1 MLKKNGNLNTQQT
14 TTLNLLKHVYKTK
27 YHSGDLSDYS
37 FLVTG
42 GAGFIGSNLV
52 AYLLKYNAK
61 RVRVLDNFATGFR
74 ENLSAFQSNPAFE
87 LVEGDIRDLETCK
100 RAMEGIDYVS
110 HQAALGS
117 VPRSINDPITSN
129 DVNVSGFLNML
140 VAQKESDTVKRLV
153 YAASSS
159 TYGDSKNLPKVEDT
173 IGKPLSPYAV
183 TKLVNELYADVFYKT
198 YQTQTIGLRYFNVFG
213 PNQSPT
219 GAYAAVIPLFM
230 QALKDGKSPT
240 IHGDGEQTRDF
251 TFVENAVQAN
261 IKALF
266 AGDKAVNEVFNVAF
280 GERISLNTLWENLQQ
295 ISDKKLKAT
304 YGPPRKGDVRD
315 SLANI
320 DKARGLIGYD
330 PLFSVKDGLLL
341 TWEQFSKNVY

>member
-1 MLKKNGNLNTQQT
+1 MNSNRYHQQ
-14 TTLNLLKHVYKTK
+14 
-27 YHSGDLSDYS
+27 DLSQYS

-52 AYLLKYNAK
+52 AYLLKYGAK
-61 RVRVLDNFATGFR
+61 KVRVLDNLASGSLQNIAEFK
-74 ENLSAFQSNPAFE
+74 NNPAFE
-87 LVEGDIRDLETCK
+87 FMEGDIRKLEDCM
-100 RAMEGIDYVS
+100 AAVDGMDFVS

-129 DVNVSGFLNML
+129 DVNVNGFLNML
-140 VAQKESDTVKRLV
+140 QAQNQSQSVKRMV

-159 TYGDSKNLPKVEDT
+159 TYGDSKSLPKIEDT

-183 TKLVNELYADVFYKT
+183 TKLVNELYADVFHKT
-198 YQTQTIGLRYFNVFG
+198 YGTETIGLRYFNVFG
-213 PNQSPT
+213 PKQSPT

-230 QALKDGKSPT
+230 QALKDDKAPT
-240 IHGDGEQTRDF
+240 INGDGEQTRDF

-261 IKALF
+261 VCAFF
-266 AGDKAVNEVFNVAF
+266 ASENAVNEVFNVAY
-280 GERISLNTLWENLQQ
+280 GDRISLNELWKELKN
-295 ISDKKLKAT
+295 ISGKELKAN

-320 DKARGLIGYD
+320 DKARKLLGYN
-330 PLFSVKDGLLL
+330 PGFSVAKGLKI
-341 TWEQFSKNVY
+341 TWEEFGR